1 MLTCHFL
8 GIYLMIA
15 KELELDEEAIEERR
29 KDIEYHD
36 MERNKVRN
44 EKWNNRWEKGEN

>member
-1 MLTCHFL
+1 
-8 GIYLMIA
+8 MIA

-44 EKWNNRWEKGEN
+44 EK